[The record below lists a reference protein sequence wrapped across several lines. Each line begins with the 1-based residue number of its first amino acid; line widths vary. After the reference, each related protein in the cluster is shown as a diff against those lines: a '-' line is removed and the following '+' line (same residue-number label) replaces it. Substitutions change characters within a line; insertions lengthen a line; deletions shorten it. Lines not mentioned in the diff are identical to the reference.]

1 MIIAIMKEH
10 ERVGEDNV
18 RQGDIIEKMVQ
29 QIELDNTERQTS
41 MERTMETSKKVQN
54 VISYL
59 INNENILMISQDAK
73 AKADR
78 YLTLNV
84 NIDLDNIAT
93 FLQNTKE

>member
-41 MERTMETSKKVQN
+41 MERTMETSKKV
-54 VISYL
+54 
-59 INNENILMISQDAK
+59 
-73 AKADR
+73 
-78 YLTLNV
+78 
-84 NIDLDNIAT
+84 
-93 FLQNTKE
+93 

>member
-1 MIIAIMKEH
+1 MIIAIMKEQ
-10 ERVGEDNV
+10 ERLGEDNV

-59 INNENILMISQDAK
+59 INNENILMISQDAR

-84 NIDLDNIAT
+84 NINQDNIAS
-93 FLQNTKE
+93 FL

>member
-1 MIIAIMKEH
+1 MIIAIMKEF

-84 NIDLDNIAT
+84 NCDLENLSN
-93 FLQNTKE
+93 FL